1 LEVEVDPVDRDQ
13 LAEALDEAAGLD
25 QRVAVPVR
33 HDR

>member
-13 LAEALDEAAGLD
+13 LAESLDEAAGLD
-25 QRVAVPVR
+25 QGVAVPVG